1 MNAERS
7 NGGREPQNIEERT
20 LTYASHAVYL
30 LRVLHGQDDRAG
42 WVIGNQYLRVVLS
55 IGANVSEARSGES
68 CKDFIHKMQ
77 ISQKEARECLFRLK
91 LMALTSMLP
100 PKRIEPLLGEIDEI
114 IAIITTIIKNTK
126 RND

>member
-20 LTYASHAVYL
+20 LTYASHAVNL

-68 CKDFIHKMQ
+68 RKDFIHKMQ
-77 ISQKEARECLFRLK
+77 VSQ
-91 LMALTSMLP
+91 
-100 PKRIEPLLGEIDEI
+100 
-114 IAIITTIIKNTK
+114 
-126 RND
+126 